1 MHSMS
6 LSLLYLFF
14 AMVSIQ
20 SGASL
25 AKQLFPVAGPAGTTG
40 LRVGFAALVL
50 LAIWRPWRVRFSKT
64 QILDILFYGISLGL
78 MNILFY
84 LSLAKIP
91 LGIAVGVEFTG
102 PLVLALLSSKKWI
115 DLVWAVIAGLGIYM
129 ILPHNQGSEA
139 LDLVGILL
147 ALGAGF
153 FWALYIVFGQ
163 RASRGGH
170 SSGHVTAVG
179 MTIAALSVLPFAV
192 ILNGE
197 ALINVSLWP
206 MGLLIG
212 VLSSALPY
220 SFEMMAL
227 KNIPTKTFGVLMS
240 FEPAMAALAGFLF
253 LHESLSLP
261 QLFAIACIMVASA
274 GATATARA

>member
-1 MHSMS
+1 MS
-6 LSLLYLFF
+6 LSLLFLFF

-25 AKQLFPVAGPAGTTG
+25 AKQLFPAAGPAGTTG

-50 LAIWRPWRVRFSKT
+50 LIIWRPWRVRFSKT
-64 QILDILFYGISLGL
+64 QILNIVFYGISLGL

-84 LSLAKIP
+84 LSLEKIP

-115 DLVWAVIAGLGIYM
+115 DLVWAIIAGLGIYL
-129 ILPHNQGSEA
+129 ILPHNQGTEGLS
-139 LDLVGILL
+139 LVGILL
-147 ALGAGF
+147 ALAAGF
-153 FWALYIVFGQ
+153 FWALYIIFGQ

-170 SSGHVTAVG
+170 NSGHVTAVG
-179 MTIAALSVLPFAV
+179 MTIAALSVLPFA
-192 ILNGE
+192 IFLNGK
-197 ALINVSLWP
+197 ALINISLWP
-206 MGLLIG
+206 LGLLIG

-220 SFEMMAL
+220 SLEMMAL

-253 LHESLSLP
+253 LHESLSVT
-261 QLFAIACIMVASA
+261 QLIAIACIMVASA

>member
-1 MHSMS
+1 MS
-6 LSLLYLFF
+6 LSLLFLFF

-25 AKQLFPVAGPAGTTG
+25 AKQLFPEAGPAGTTG
-40 LRVGFAALVL
+40 LRVCFAALVL
-50 LAIWRPWRVRFSKT
+50 LIIWRPWRTRFSKT
-64 QILDILFYGISLGL
+64 QILYIVFYGLSLGL

-84 LSLAKIP
+84 LSLEKIP

-115 DLVWAVIAGLGIYM
+115 DLVWAIIAGLGIYL
-129 ILPHNQGSEA
+129 ILPHNQGTEGLS
-139 LDLVGILL
+139 LVGILL
-147 ALGAGF
+147 ALAAGF
-153 FWALYIVFGQ
+153 FWALYIIFGQ

-170 SSGHVTAVG
+170 NSGHVTAVG
-179 MTIAALSVLPFAV
+179 MTIAALSVLPFA
-192 ILNGE
+192 IFLNGK

-206 MGLLIG
+206 LGLLIG
-212 VLSSALPY
+212 ILSSALPY
-220 SFEMMAL
+220 SLEMMAL

-253 LHESLSLP
+253 RHESLSVT
-261 QLFAIACIMVASA
+261 QLIAIACIMVASA